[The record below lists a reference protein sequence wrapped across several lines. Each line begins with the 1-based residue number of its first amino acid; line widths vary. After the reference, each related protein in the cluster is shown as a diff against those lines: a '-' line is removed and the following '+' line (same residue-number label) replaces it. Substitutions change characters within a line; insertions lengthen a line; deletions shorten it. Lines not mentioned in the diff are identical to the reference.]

1 MSETPDPVGR
11 SEAGEQP
18 ASESAAPLITH
29 KTLMYSATRLL
40 TGLEL
45 SLVHRLRVLDNHH
58 VPAEGPGL
66 IVCNHQS
73 FLDIP
78 IIANAT
84 PGRRHVCFVARASL
98 AKSRFMAL
106 LMRECG
112 AVLIKRGAA
121 ERAALGEMI
130 AHLKA
135 GDLVC
140 VFPEGTRSAD
150 GRLGE
155 FLPGAV
161 FAAKRARV
169 PLIPAGIRGAHLAL
183 PRSSKLPLPRF
194 KPISVRFAAPI
205 DASQRD
211 CLEQARAVIQGI
223 VGDGSYES

>member
-1 MSETPDPVGR
+1 MSETPDPARQPG
-11 SEAGEQP
+11 EAQSPQAEQAP
-18 ASESAAPLITH
+18 PLITH
-29 KTLMYSATRLL
+29 KTLMYSATRFL

-45 SLVHRLRVLDNHH
+45 SLMHRLRVLDAHH
-58 VPAEGPGL
+58 IPAEGPGL

-84 PGRRHVCFVARASL
+84 PNRRHVCFVARASL

-106 LMRECG
+106 LMRQCG

-121 ERAALGEMI
+121 ERAALNEMI

-140 VFPEGTRSAD
+140 VFPEGTRSSD
-150 GRLGE
+150 GTLGE

-169 PLIPAGIRGAHLAL
+169 PLIPAGIRGAYLAM
-183 PRSSKLPLPRF
+183 PRSSKLPFPRF

-211 CLEQARAVIQGI
+211 CLEQAKAAIQGM
-223 VGDGSYES
+223 VGDGNCEP